1 MTATTGHMSISLDG
15 FVARPS
21 LSREN
26 PLGVGGMQL
35 HGWHLGEVADC
46 YCIPVSIVRLAVL
59 MRPLRTRTTR
69 GVTPE
74 PRRKAVVV
82 TEYRPGGSRTRYVP
96 FALVVTLA
104 RTPPSCEKRSNT
116 RLAGFEHEAA
126 STHSGPF
133 GDSVTL
139 PWTPDGVCPARA
151 APEAPT
157 NSASSVGKSHFRA
170 A

>member
-1 MTATTGHMSISLDG
+1 MAAEGYVGIDVHRAARVAVLAHGGQLIAVDG
-15 FVARPS
+15 QDAPAR
-21 LSREN
+21 
-26 PLGVGGMQL
+26 
-35 HGWHLGEVADC
+35 C

-82 TEYRPGGSRTRYVP
+82 TEYRPGVSRTRYVP

-126 STHSGPF
+126 STHSGPL